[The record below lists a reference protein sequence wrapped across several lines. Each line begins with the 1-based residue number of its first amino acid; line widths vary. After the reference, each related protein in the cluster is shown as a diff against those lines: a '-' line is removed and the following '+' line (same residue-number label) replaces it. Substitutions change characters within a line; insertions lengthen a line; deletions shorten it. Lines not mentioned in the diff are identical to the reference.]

1 MSKVYKIDMY
11 IDIEEKLNSL
21 IPKLKRFK
29 SVIVARSLDE
39 NSTDNLSGLEEDIKN
54 FFPNDLIFRVEDC
67 ICTVISSS
75 EIMSTGYNVPHIN
88 EFDKMLKKYGAY
100 AMLSNSSQWA
110 KGLSILFNEAYQC
123 LPIAKAV
130 RYKDQENKR
139 VLVYNRYLYYYNVY
153 LAEQSMQKNLGTD
166 DVLYLCDASTLTL
179 TRYDRT
185 FNSDLRDFL
194 FTFLMCDRN
203 ISETSRQLYIHRNTI
218 IYKLNQVKDLIGT
231 DWVENPYTRHSLL
244 SSCMLL
250 RYVEKYRG
258 QYIELP
264 PIEKVLLK
272 KKNY

>member
-1 MSKVYKIDMY
+1 MSKVYKLAMY
-11 IDIEEKLNSL
+11 INIEEKLDGFV
-21 IPKLKRFK
+21 PRLKRFK
-29 SVIVARSLDE
+29 SIIVIRILDE
-39 NSTDNLSGLEEDIKN
+39 TAENNLSELEAEVKKFFSGDI
-54 FFPNDLIFRVEDC
+54 IFRVEDC
-67 ICTVISSS
+67 ICTLISSS
-75 EIMSTGYNVPHIN
+75 EIMLSGYNFPQIE
-88 EFDKMLKKYGAY
+88 EFDEMLQKYGAY

-110 KGLSILFNEAYQC
+110 KGLNILFNETYQC
-123 LPIAKAV
+123 MPIAKAV

-139 VLVYNRYLYYYNVY
+139 VLVYNRYLYYYSIY
-153 LAEQSMQKNLGTD
+153 LAEQSMRKNLGTD
-166 DVLYLCDASTLTL
+166 DILYLCDASILTL
-179 TRYDRT
+179 TRYDRA

-203 ISETSRQLYIHRNTI
+203 ISETSRQLYVHRNTV
-218 IYKLNQVKDLIGT
+218 IYKLNRVKDLIGT
-231 DWVENPYTRHSLL
+231 DWVENPYTRHGLL